1 MTVEAGC
8 VLQKLQQTA
17 SDSDRYFF
25 MKALTVRCGGYV
37 YRNRDFRHM
46 SKMTNGMV
54 ADYFYEKLDQKF
66 IKLR

>member
-1 MTVEAGC
+1 MNNM
-8 VLQKLQQTA
+8 L

-25 MKALTVRCGGYV
+25 MKKLNERCGGYA

-46 SKMTNGMV
+46 SKMSNSMV
-54 ADYFYEKLDQKF
+54 ADYFYEKLDPEF